1 MAYIILLLPYYI
13 VTGSWKCTG
22 HSVMKITE
30 TGCAD
35 DMMLFVKKNAQS
47 FGDFGKRATF
57 ALAIGKPITVV

>member
-1 MAYIILLLPYYI
+1 
-13 VTGSWKCTG
+13 
-22 HSVMKITE
+22 MKITE